1 MGNIIPT
8 NNISDWWQTVK
19 DPPGINPGPNA
30 TPTFDPMFGFE
41 NGRKERGKHRNYLLW
56 SCYNILIIPI
66 TLMLKSVIMLF
77 FVTVMV
83 ATKEEMDAANLAY
96 SERGFCAHFK
106 IELNSCYEREKPF
119 DYRCSHEKHAY
130 LNCQYEE

>member
-1 MGNIIPT
+1 MQRQLLIPCLVLKMEEKKEVSIEII
-8 NNISDWWQTVK
+8 
-19 DPPGINPGPNA
+19 
-30 TPTFDPMFGFE
+30 
-41 NGRKERGKHRNYLLW
+41 
-56 SCYNILIIPI
+56 CYGLAIKLITPI